1 MADKRKIVIPFVL
14 LAVAIGTTFFILFKD
29 NGNENVILGS
39 GTIEATDVDISLKMM
54 GEIIDIKVGEGDSVK
69 KGDLLVVVKVS
80 ELEAK
85 RIGAEALFKE
95 VGKLLKR
102 TKSLYHVN
110 SISRM
115 ELDRAESA
123 YLQAKSQLESIDA
136 SLTDAKLEAPISGIV
151 MTKNLEVGE
160 TAFPG
165 VAVVT
170 LADLSKVWIK
180 IYVAEP
186 VMGLINLGDEAKVM
200 VDSYPGRVFLGKVIV
215 ISQEPEFTPKNVQ
228 TQEERTKLVFAVKIE
243 LENSDM
249 SLKPGMPADAEILI
263 SGEN

>member
-1 MADKRKIVIPFVL
+1 MADKRKIIIPIVL
-14 LAVAIGTTFFILFKD
+14 LAVALGATLFFLFKD
-29 NGNENVILGS
+29 NGNENVVLGS
-39 GTIEATDVDISLKMM
+39 GTIEATEVDVSLRLS
-54 GEIIDIKVGEGDSVK
+54 GEILDIKVGEGDRVN
-69 KGDLLVVVKVS
+69 KGDLLILVKAS
-80 ELEAK
+80 ELQAR
-85 RIGAEALFKE
+85 RIGAEALYKE
-95 VGKLLKR
+95 AMVNLR
-102 TKSLYHVN
+102 RIRNLYYAN

-115 ELDRAESA
+115 ELDRAESS
-123 YLQAKSQLESIDA
+123 YLQAKSQLETIDA
-136 SLTDAKLEAPISGIV
+136 SLTDSKLEAPISGIV

-165 VAVVT
+165 VSVVT
-170 LADLSKVWIK
+170 LADLAKVWIK

-228 TQEERTKLVFAVKIE
+228 TQEERTKLVFGVKIE

-249 SLKPGMPADAEILI
+249 FLKPGMPADAEILI
-263 SGEN
+263 SGEK